1 MLFDNHDQGNH
12 LDQFFSASVLS
23 LKFLI
28 LPLDF
33 FLGGGWGILPFR
45 HFFRPG
51 ASQYNKP
58 LKNTAISKDF
68 PKFSKN
74 HKKF

>member
-33 FLGGGWGILPFR
+33 FLGGGVGDFTFPSLFSALGFSIQQTIEEHSNFQR
-45 HFFRPG
+45 
-51 ASQYNKP
+51 
-58 LKNTAISKDF
+58 F
-68 PKFSKN
+68 PKVFKIS
-74 HKKF
+74 